1 MVRAKLSALHP
12 QDVIH
17 HMAGH
22 LGDTP
27 CLGGTCPSHTPAPTH
42 ARGHLTPQAASPL
55 SNRDLGGLH
64 PCWDVSSGCGHP
76 GALSWALR
84 AADRAAQLGPKV
96 SNSSAKLQNR
106 LETGP
111 VGVTSYKQEDIGQLG
126 AAPPLASRRG
136 HSGSRPWEAMVSR
149 RPPAPQLPTSL
160 GQLPSGPQLPIH
172 HEAVGA
178 QHPGCFP
185 PPLRVCL
192 EVSGPRSE
200 AGKAGEG
207 RRRRRSRWAAPGPG
221 EGSHSPSS
229 PPLLS
234 EPALSTGSLYDPQS
248 PASCTST
255 PSLPRAGGT

>member
-1 MVRAKLSALHP
+1 MNPCIPPEIISELLIFFLPYFQPKKIFPRPTKNISKKCCSFTCRRQGCTAGTQAEQQLSKAAKSP
-12 QDVIH
+12 
-17 HMAGH
+17 
-22 LGDTP
+22 GDRPRRSYELQARRHWAAWGRSSP
-27 CLGGTCPSHTPAPTH
+27 CQPPWPLWEPAVGSH
-42 ARGHLTPQAASPL
+42 
-55 SNRDLGGLH
+55 
-64 PCWDVSSGCGHP
+64 
-76 GALSWALR
+76 
-84 AADRAAQLGPKV
+84 
-96 SNSSAKLQNR
+96 
-106 LETGP
+106 
-111 VGVTSYKQEDIGQLG
+111 GQ
-126 AAPPLASRRG
+126 
-136 HSGSRPWEAMVSR
+136 HT
-149 RPPAPQLPTSL
+149 PPAPQLPTSL

-200 AGKAGEG
+200 AGKAGED

-255 PSLPRAGGT
+255 PSLLRAGGT